1 MVTTRQTMFAIGP
14 HKHCLSRD
22 VRVQSSKWC
31 GPGSVRH
38 EVLRSSTKQLL
49 NCEKGPGRLPAG
61 PPLGSTGLAFC
72 NMTPIAV
79 VRSTSMVPR
88 VLTLGVIPYEFNP
101 F

>member
-14 HKHCLSRD
+14 HKHCVSRD

-61 PPLGSTGLAFC
+61 PASWEHWPG
-72 NMTPIAV
+72 
-79 VRSTSMVPR
+79 
-88 VLTLGVIPYEFNP
+88 VLQHDANSSRTFYQHGTKSAYSWCDSL
-101 F
+101 